1 VLGTLNGIA
10 QTLSAAGRAVGP
22 FISGSLFTGATKL
35 PGKGEALPFGVF
47 AGITLIGF
55 AMSFGI
61 RGEGLEDAGWS
72 SDDDEQEDEEGSVG
86 SAGEGQSEN
95 ERTRLL
101 GK

>member
-1 VLGTLNGIA
+1 LNGIA

-22 FISGSLFTGATKL
+22 FISGALFTGATKL
-35 PGKGEALPFGVF
+35 PHKGEALPFGVF
-47 AGITLIGF
+47 AAITMIGF
-55 AMSFGI
+55 GLSFGI

-72 SDDDEQEDEEGSVG
+72 SEDEGQEEEEESVE

-95 ERTRLL
+95 EQTRLL

>member
-1 VLGTLNGIA
+1 LNGIA

-22 FISGSLFTGATKL
+22 FISGALFTGATKL
-35 PGKGEALPFGVF
+35 PRKGEALPFGVF
-47 AGITLIGF
+47 AGISLIGF

-61 RGEGLEDAGWS
+61 RGENLEDAGWIS
-72 SDDDEQEDEEGSVG
+72 GDEEEEDEEESVE